1 MEIKR
6 QPFPTM
12 SVLLYIRELYLH
24 FKLVFG
30 MSILYLEIAIIIV
43 SMWRIKSIKTY
54 LMTED
59 KVPMYL
65 WLAFTLLDMQNK
77 MWFQDAILMTNSF
90 VHWQSLVWKYSNR
103 AGQLKASKTK
113 KKKKVT
119 ANKDLS
125 VLLLQGMSTF
135 RFYFLLICWI
145 SVGTKVQL
153 SATLVLSKAQLFLCL
168 IISHFMN
175 RMCVCPLLQ
184 LNHNLWNKIKLIPI
198 TT

>member
-1 MEIKR
+1 
-6 QPFPTM
+6 
-12 SVLLYIRELYLH
+12 
-24 FKLVFG
+24 
-30 MSILYLEIAIIIV
+30 
-43 SMWRIKSIKTY
+43 
-54 LMTED
+54 
-59 KVPMYL
+59 MYL

-90 VHWQSLVWKYSNR
+90 VHWQISGMKMSLYEVRLVK
-103 AGQLKASKTK
+103 SKQNKKK

-145 SVGTKVQL
+145 SLGTKVQL
-153 SATLVLSKAQLFLCL
+153 SATLVLSKAKLFLYT
-168 IISHFMN
+168 IIPHFMN

-184 LNHNLWNKIKLIPI
+184 LNITFETKLN
-198 TT
+198 